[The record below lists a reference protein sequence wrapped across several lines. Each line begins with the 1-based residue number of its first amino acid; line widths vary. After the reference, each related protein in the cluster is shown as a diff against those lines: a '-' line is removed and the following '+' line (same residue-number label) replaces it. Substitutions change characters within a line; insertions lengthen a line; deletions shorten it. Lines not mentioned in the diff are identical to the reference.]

1 MALALSRC
9 ITTLATS
16 ANDAL
21 RGVIYATIADI
32 KLRNLSSLRK
42 ASRYFR
48 AISRQ
53 LLNIYL
59 GASMAEAMVIF
70 SITALGSLVRWSA
83 NIALRRLAMNET
95 RATVGVAAKG
105 DWSNPSAGTVDPVL
119 RVGFTLA
126 CYGAIVLV
134 LVSALPGAL
143 ALERTCFAFAL
154 LCAGGVVGEIAG
166 ARATAQ
172 ASPAEDT
179 DEGADPFGRTSRTLS
194 VALALTLN
202 VSIALMTAGQGLI
215 PIVTLSDTRGYVD
228 RLEPVV
234 VVAKRSHDPLE
245 ERGGSEAVGL

>member
-1 MALALSRC
+1 
-9 ITTLATS
+9 
-16 ANDAL
+16 
-21 RGVIYATIADI
+21 
-32 KLRNLSSLRK
+32 
-42 ASRYFR
+42 
-48 AISRQ
+48 
-53 LLNIYL
+53 
-59 GASMAEAMVIF
+59 MAEALVIF
-70 SITALGSLVRWSA
+70 SITAVGSLVRWSA
-83 NIALRRLAMNET
+83 NIALRRFALNDA

-105 DWSNPSAGTVDPVL
+105 DWSPTAGTVDPVL

-172 ASPAEDT
+172 ASTAED
-179 DEGADPFGRTSRTLS
+179 DLPHDPADSYHQTSRPLS

-215 PIVTLSDTRGYVD
+215 PIVMLADSVGYTD
-228 RLEPVV
+228 RLEPVI

-245 ERGGSEAVGL
+245 EHGGSDPVGL

>member
-1 MALALSRC
+1 
-9 ITTLATS
+9 
-16 ANDAL
+16 
-21 RGVIYATIADI
+21 
-32 KLRNLSSLRK
+32 
-42 ASRYFR
+42 
-48 AISRQ
+48 
-53 LLNIYL
+53 
-59 GASMAEAMVIF
+59 MAEALVIF
-70 SITALGSLVRWSA
+70 SITAVGSLVRWSA
-83 NIALRRLAMNET
+83 NIALRRFAINDT

-105 DWSNPSAGTVDPVL
+105 DWSNSSVGAVDPVL

-166 ARATAQ
+166 ARATAH
-172 ASPAEDT
+172 ASTADD
-179 DEGADPFGRTSRTLS
+179 DEQDDPGPADPYGRTSRALS

-215 PIVTLSDTRGYVD
+215 PIVTRSDTHGYAD

>member
-1 MALALSRC
+1 
-9 ITTLATS
+9 
-16 ANDAL
+16 
-21 RGVIYATIADI
+21 
-32 KLRNLSSLRK
+32 
-42 ASRYFR
+42 
-48 AISRQ
+48 
-53 LLNIYL
+53 
-59 GASMAEAMVIF
+59 MAEALVIF
-70 SITALGSLVRWSA
+70 SITAVGSLVRWSA
-83 NIALRRLAMNET
+83 NIALRRFANSDA
-95 RATVGVAAKG
+95 RATVGVATKG
-105 DWSNPSAGTVDPVL
+105 DWGNPSTGAVDPVL

-172 ASPAEDT
+172 ASTAEDEP
-179 DEGADPFGRTSRTLS
+179 DEDPADSYGRTSRPLS

-215 PIVTLSDTRGYVD
+215 PIVTLSDSSGYTD
-228 RLEPVV
+228 RLEPVI

-245 ERGGSEAVGL
+245 EHGGSDPAGL